1 MSNLR
6 LVVVGRFCGN
16 EEVVVVEPLFQDSWH
31 EGAANAVD
39 APPELSAYERGKADC
54 TTGTFTPP
62 HWSSLTY
69 DDFIRGWNDQWAKVN
84 NRRLSR

>member
-39 APPELSAYERGKADC
+39 GIDADAELEELIDGR
-54 TTGTFTPP
+54 
-62 HWSSLTY
+62 
-69 DDFIRGWNDQWAKVN
+69 DDEEF
-84 NRRLSR
+84 NRRGC